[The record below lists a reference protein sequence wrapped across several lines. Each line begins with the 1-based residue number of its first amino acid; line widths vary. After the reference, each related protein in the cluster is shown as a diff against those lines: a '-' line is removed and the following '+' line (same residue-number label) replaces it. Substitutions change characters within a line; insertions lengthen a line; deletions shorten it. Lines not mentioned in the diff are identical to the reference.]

1 MKLYQT
7 IYLTN
12 KDNYPTIQTDDIH
25 LHCVSKTGPLR
36 LMRHSFGFLRHSV
49 YNIIPSRGAV
59 PFIQLAEKHLR
70 AIASE
75 HKIKVI

>member
-25 LHCVSKTGPLR
+25 LHCVPKTGPLR
-36 LMRHSFGFLRHSV
+36 LMRHSFGFLR
-49 YNIIPSRGAV
+49 PSRGAV
-59 PFIQLAEKHLR
+59 RFIQLAEKHHR